1 VLASP
6 RFEVSMSA
14 PEVRRNPK
22 VEEAP
27 LQGEL
32 MLFDP
37 ATSRF
42 FVLNRTMAYV
52 WRSCEGAIYWDGLVE
67 GLAAEFS
74 GVEPHAAEA
83 HLRQAVDELM
93 KLGLVFDA
101 GSPTA

>member
-1 VLASP
+1 M
-6 RFEVSMSA
+6 EKI
-14 PEVRRNPK
+14 RRNPK

-52 WRSCEGAIYWDGLVE
+52 WRECESAPGINGLIEGLQREFAEVESDVARKDVERALQELIDAGLV
-67 GLAAEFS
+67 APSTYIA
-74 GVEPHAAEA
+74 
-83 HLRQAVDELM
+83 Q
-93 KLGLVFDA
+93 
-101 GSPTA
+101 